1 MEQYFRVIWQL
12 IGGFYYKVMEEG
24 IPDVTALSLVYSSS
38 WQRKRKKSKLGPG
51 EKVRGV
57 GLDSDWRDEGS
68 GRRRNQRELGFEH
81 KPSTAC
87 STFSL
92 ALLVNKKR
100 KNFLSVLPQ

>member
-1 MEQYFRVIWQL
+1 MAQYFRIIWQL

-24 IPDVTALSLVYSSS
+24 IPDVTALSLVHRSS

-51 EKVRGV
+51 QKVRDV

-81 KPSTAC
+81 RPSTAC

-92 ALLVNKKR
+92 ALLVKKKR
-100 KNFLSVLPQ
+100 KKILSVLPQ